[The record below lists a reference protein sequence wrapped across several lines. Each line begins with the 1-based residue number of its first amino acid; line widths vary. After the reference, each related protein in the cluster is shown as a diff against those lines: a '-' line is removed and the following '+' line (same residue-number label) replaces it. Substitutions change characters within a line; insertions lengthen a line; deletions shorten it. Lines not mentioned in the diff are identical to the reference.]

1 MSAILGGRFF
11 GKRRSSTWSTYL
23 AQLVGFESS
32 DYLPGAVSRGRF
44 EPYDAP
50 GALVP
55 WWRRPGA
62 VVPGWRRPGGL
73 VPWWRRPG
81 GLVPAAGDLGARRP
95 GGPATWCPPPSPWWW
110 PGGGL
115 VVPWWPE

>member
-55 WWRRPGA
+55 WWRRPG
-62 VVPGWRRPGGL
+62 
-73 VPWWRRPG
+73 
-81 GLVPAAGDLGARRP
+81 GLVPAAVDLVALVPAAVDLVARRP
-95 GGPATWCPPPSPWWW
+95 GARRRR

-115 VVPWWPE
+115 VVAWWCPGGPNRPIE